1 MSKTQTFLDFV
12 LEENPV
18 HKNFIDR
25 ALEHLTDAEKN
36 RLEDY
41 LDYATGQDLTLE
53 YLAQSYL
60 TIVEDT
66 FSEQL
71 YFMKHKE
78 YRNNSYADVANDV
91 YHNDEY
97 MNRYMYGLAITAF
110 LWPNHVDLARF
121 FTKTLPTDKNGHYL
135 EIGPG
140 HGYYMMNA
148 MTRSA
153 FDNFTGVDLSA
164 ASIAQTRNIL
174 DHFAVDKKES
184 YTLKECDFL
193 KAGDLEENSFDAIV
207 MGEVLEHVEN
217 PDVFL
222 RRIRTL
228 AKDDAYIYVTTCI
241 NAPAIDHIYLWRDC
255 GSLEK
260 MIEDCGLKIKEAT
273 RLPYEGRT
281 LHEAE
286 EQDLAINVGYVLE
299 KTA

>member
-1 MSKTQTFLDFV
+1 MNKTQTFLDLV
-12 LEENPV
+12 LEENPI

-25 ALEHLTDAEKN
+25 ALAHLSEEEKG
-36 RLEDY
+36 RLEEY
-41 LDYATGQDLTLE
+41 LGYAVGKGLTLD
-53 YLAQSYL
+53 YLAQSYM

-66 FSEQL
+66 FNEQL

-78 YRNNSYADVANDV
+78 YRNKSYADVAGDV

-121 FTKTLPTDKNGHYL
+121 FITTLPTDKSGQYL

-140 HGYYMMNA
+140 HGYYMMSA
-148 MTRSA
+148 MTRTA
-153 FDNFTGVDLSA
+153 FDHFTGIDLSA
-164 ASIAQTRNIL
+164 ASIAQTQSIL
-174 DHFAVDKKES
+174 DHAAVDKTES
-184 YTLKECDFL
+184 YTLKQCDFL
-193 KAGDLEENSFDAIV
+193 KADDLPENSFDAIV

-217 PDVFL
+217 PHTFL
-222 RRIRTL
+222 RRIRAL

-255 GSLEK
+255 ESLER
-260 MIEDCGLKIKEAT
+260 MIEDCGLGIKDAA

-281 LHEAE
+281 LQEAQ
-286 EQDLAINVGYVLE
+286 EQELAINVGYVLE
-299 KTA
+299 KT

>member
-1 MSKTQTFLDFV
+1 MMHTEKFLEIV
-12 LEENPV
+12 LAENPV

-25 ALEHLTDAEKN
+25 ALAHLTDDEKS

-41 LDYATGQDLTLE
+41 LDYAIGKGLSPD

-66 FSEQL
+66 FREQL

-78 YRNNSYADVANDV
+78 YRHKSYADVAGDV
-91 YHNDEY
+91 YHNDDY
-97 MNRYMYGLAITAF
+97 MNRYMYGLAVTAF

-121 FTKTLPTDKNGHYL
+121 FNQTLPTDKQGTYL

-140 HGYYMMNA
+140 HGYYMMTA
-148 MTRSA
+148 MTKSA
-153 FDNFTGVDLSA
+153 FDNFTGVDISA
-164 ASIAQTRNIL
+164 ASIAQTQNIL
-174 DHFAVDKKES
+174 GHFAAGKNYS
-184 YTLKECDFL
+184 LKQCDFL
-193 KAGDLEENSFDAIV
+193 EADDLQENSCDAIV

-222 RRIRTL
+222 QRIRSL

-255 GSLEK
+255 ESLED
-260 MIEDCGLKIKEAT
+260 MIEGCGLKIKEAD
-273 RLPYEGRT
+273 RLPYEGKT
-281 LHEAE
+281 LKEAQAE
-286 EQDLAINVGYVLE
+286 ALAINVGYVLE
-299 KTA
+299 KA